1 MTGTLYVVATP
12 IGNLEDIT
20 LRALRILKE
29 VDLIAAEDT
38 RHTRKLLSFY
48 DIHTP
53 LTSCFA
59 QNEIRKSAQIIGKVK
74 DGLKVALVTDAGAPG
89 LSDPGYRL
97 LRLAWE
103 EGVPVVPI
111 PGASAVTAA
120 LSIAGMSA
128 QEFVFAGYLPPK
140 TGQRRKRLE
149 FLAQEGRT
157 VVLFETPHR
166 LLAALAD
173 MQQILGDRRMLLA
186 REITKKFEELLYGP
200 AAEIREKLGTR
211 SIRGEIT
218 IVLEGGS
225 K

>member
-1 MTGTLYVVATP
+1 M
-12 IGNLEDIT
+12 
-20 LRALRILKE
+20 
-29 VDLIAAEDT
+29 IAAEDT
-38 RHTRKLLSFY
+38 RHTRKLLSYY

-59 QNEIRKSAQIIGKVK
+59 QNELRKSREIIGKVK
-74 DGLKVALVTDAGAPG
+74 DGLNVALVTDAGAPG
-89 LSDPGYRL
+89 ISDPGYRL
-97 LRLAWE
+97 LRMAWQ

-140 TGQRRKRLE
+140 TGQRRKKLE
-149 FLAQEGRT
+149 SLAQEERT

-166 LLAALAD
+166 LPAALTD

-186 REITKKFEELLYGP
+186 REITKKFEELLHGS
-200 AAEIREKLGTR
+200 AAEIREQLGTR

-218 IVLEGGS
+218 IVLENEGRSRGFS
-225 K
+225 PV